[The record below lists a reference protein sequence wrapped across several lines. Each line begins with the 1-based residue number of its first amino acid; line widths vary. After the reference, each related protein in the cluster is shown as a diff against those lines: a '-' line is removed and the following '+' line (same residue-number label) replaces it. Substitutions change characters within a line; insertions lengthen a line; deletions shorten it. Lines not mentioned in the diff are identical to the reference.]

1 MLIGSL
7 FSIQLLWAQNKTVI
21 GKITDSKDGSP
32 VIGASVSVKGSKLG
46 TVSGQDGTFSLSVP
60 EKTTTLLISGVGF
73 QSKEVVISGSS
84 VQVSLVAG
92 ESQNLQEVIVT
103 GYGTKAKKDLTGSIA
118 RVKGTEVANMPVPNF
133 NQALQGRA
141 AGVFVEA
148 NNGKVGEGVKV
159 RIRGTGSISA
169 ANDPLYVVD
178 GVPINTDELTGNAL
192 ADINFN
198 DIETFD
204 ILKDASA
211 AAIYGSRAAGGV
223 VLITTKKGRAG
234 RTNLN
239 VNMQYGTNKPTG
251 YRGFLNASEYV
262 ELIREA
268 AANADRINGISPTSP
283 SSDIVFVE
291 GRLTRYSGHSD
302 WRTLQ
307 TNTDWEKLAFND
319 DATTKMVDITASGGT
334 DKTRF
339 YISGGFSDQDGI
351 LILNNFQ
358 RISSRINL
366 EHEASD
372 RVKLGFNL
380 SIARTVSNRNNLDNA
395 FQTPMQL
402 VALAPITPPRDLNGV
417 YYDRPTTTYY
427 NGLIETEDSKFNST
441 TYRNIGSAYLNYRI
455 ISGLTFKSESEL
467 IY

>member
-178 GVPINTDELTGNAL
+178 GVPINT
-192 ADINFN
+192 
-198 DIETFD
+198 
-204 ILKDASA
+204 
-211 AAIYGSRAAGGV
+211 
-223 VLITTKKGRAG
+223 
-234 RTNLN
+234 
-239 VNMQYGTNKPTG
+239 
-251 YRGFLNASEYV
+251 
-262 ELIREA
+262 
-268 AANADRINGISPTSP
+268 IS
-283 SSDIVFVE
+283 
-291 GRLTRYSGHSD
+291 
-302 WRTLQ
+302 
-307 TNTDWEKLAFND
+307 
-319 DATTKMVDITASGGT
+319 
-334 DKTRF
+334 
-339 YISGGFSDQDGI
+339 
-351 LILNNFQ
+351 
-358 RISSRINL
+358 ISSR
-366 EHEASD
+366 
-372 RVKLGFNL
+372 
-380 SIARTVSNRNNLDNA
+380 
-395 FQTPMQL
+395 FQ
-402 VALAPITPPRDLNGV
+402 
-417 YYDRPTTTYY
+417 Y
-427 NGLIETEDSKFNST
+427 
-441 TYRNIGSAYLNYRI
+441 
-455 ISGLTFKSESEL
+455 
-467 IY
+467 